1 MKKLLIIVILFLFTS
16 CGIIIPAVKVTD
28 FADFR
33 EFKDFY
39 FTESN
44 SVSFQFTPLGIV
56 SAVRV
61 SGDEEITTQ
70 NKNSEPK
77 YGYIRATSQDALR
90 LIYDKAKIIGANG
103 IINIKLEYLKANDS
117 YGSNN
122 GYFVTGMAIKKD

>member
-44 SVSFQFTPLGIV
+44 SVSFQFPPLGIV

-70 NKNSEPK
+70 IKNHEDVIVSWKKEMSK
-77 YGYIRATSQDALR
+77 YTSNGWGSMGMDHKAHSKSIDKFKAAL
-90 LIYDKAKIIGANG
+90 
-103 IINIKLEYLKANDS
+103 
-117 YGSNN
+117 
-122 GYFVTGMAIKKD
+122 VTWI